1 MRLII
6 IILSF
11 FLQAIALES
20 HAVNSH
26 YGNNDGYVAKNDGIK
41 EFMDALS
48 YPLGKSIIV
57 SKSASQKKIS
67 GTFNFNNPEMV
78 LDNITKK
85 LGLVWYSNGT
95 IVYVYSAAEMKN
107 AMISLRSRNLK
118 EFKDFLMNSGVYS
131 DKFELKGD
139 LKSSVFFVTAP
150 PVYIEL
156 IKNTAEMLDKQS
168 NKINEMAL
176 GEEKISIVRLKN
188 TFVEDRNYSLR
199 GDKIKIPGIANTIK
213 KFLAG
218 DENKVE
224 ETSVSNNSLSMPD
237 MPSDEQMKVLTFLN
251 GQDKKSIQTIDNGPI
266 KIISYPE
273 TNSIL
278 IKGPVAQVDFIER
291 LIYSLDEPKRHIEL
305 SLWIIDINKGDLNQL
320 GIDWSGQASINNKIG
335 FTLNSDNSVSTL
347 DGVKFIASVLALEK
361 KNKAYIVSRPVIL
374 TQENVPAVFD
384 NNHTFYAKL
393 VGERTSNLEGVT
405 YGTLI
410 SVLPRFSNNNEI
422 EMHLNIEDG
431 RESSKNT
438 SDENNYLPEV
448 GRTIISTIARVPEG
462 KSLLIGGY
470 TRETETNETR
480 KIPVLGSIPLIGKL
494 FQYNGENN
502 SNTIRIFLIQP
513 REITMRDAKMVS
525 VKEISNMFDL
535 DNKEKIEKWI
545 YSYLSR

>member
-1 MRLII
+1 MRLI

-11 FLQAIALES
+11 FLQVIALDCY
-20 HAVNSH
+20 AVSSH
-26 YGNNDGYVAKNDGIK
+26 YGTNNGYVAKNDGVK
-41 EFMDALS
+41 EFMEALS
-48 YPLGKSIIV
+48 YPLGKNIIV

-67 GTFNFNNPEMV
+67 GTFNFDNPEIV
-78 LDNITKK
+78 LDNITKR
-85 LGLVWYSNGT
+85 LGLVWYSNGS
-95 IVYVYSAAEMKN
+95 IVYVYSAGEMKN
-107 AMISLRSRNLK
+107 AMISLRSKKLK
-118 EFKDFLMNSGVYS
+118 EFKAFLINSGIY
-131 DKFELKGD
+131 DEKFKLKGD
-139 LKSSVFFVTAP
+139 LNSSTFFVTAP

-156 IKNTAEMLDKQS
+156 IKNTAETLDKQS
-168 NKINEMAL
+168 NNFNDMAL

-188 TFVEDRNYSLR
+188 TFVEDRNYTLR
-199 GDKIKIPGIANTIK
+199 NDKITIPGIANTIK
-213 KFLAG
+213 KFLTG
-218 DENKVE
+218 DENKSE
-224 ETSVSNNSLSMPD
+224 ETSAFKNTLSMPD

-251 GQDKKSIQTIDNGPI
+251 GQDEKSIQAISNGPI

-278 IKGPVAQVDFIER
+278 IKGPAVQVDFIER

-305 SLWIIDINKGDLNQL
+305 SLWIIDINKNDLNQL
-320 GIDWSGQASINNKIG
+320 GVDWSGQASISNTVG
-335 FTLNSDNSVSTL
+335 FALNSDNSVSTL

-361 KNKAYIVSRPVIL
+361 KNKAYVVSRPVIL

-384 NNHTFYAKL
+384 NNRTFYAKL

-410 SVLPRFSNNNEI
+410 SVLPRFSDNNEI

-431 RESSKNT
+431 RESSKDT
-438 SDENNYLPEV
+438 GDENDYLPEV

-470 TRETETNETR
+470 SRDSETKETR

-494 FQYNGENN
+494 FQYKGGNN
-502 SNTIRIFLIQP
+502 ANTIRIFLIQP
-513 REITMRDAKMVS
+513 REITMRDANMVPF
-525 VKEISNMFDL
+525 KEMSSMLDS
-535 DNKEKIEKWI
+535 DNKEQIEKWI